1 MCLERRAALRADAAH
16 ATLTPECQP
25 SPISCH

>member
-1 MCLERRAALRADAAH
+1 MRLERRAALRADAAH
-16 ATLTPECQP
+16 VTVTPECRP